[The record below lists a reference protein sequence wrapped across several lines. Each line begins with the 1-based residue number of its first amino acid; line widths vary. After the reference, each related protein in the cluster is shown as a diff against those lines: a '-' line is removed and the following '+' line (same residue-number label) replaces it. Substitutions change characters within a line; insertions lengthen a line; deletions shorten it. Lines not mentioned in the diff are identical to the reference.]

1 MYRITFCYYK
11 NKQTLHSF
19 FSDYLPTA
27 LFLYLFKAPEE
38 SDLYFKALCSY
49 IVELVC

>member
-1 MYRITFCYYK
+1 MYLKTFCYYK

-19 FSDYLPTA
+19 FLTIYQMHCFCT
-27 LFLYLFKAPEE
+27 YFKAPEE
-38 SDLYFKALCSY
+38 SDLYYKALCSY